1 MSSSCGLQND
11 LSAYLQTLALSQG
24 LQLSEAECTAMADLQ
39 HRDIRRCIM
48 NAQLWFNSAATTHAP
63 NKESKAGPDSHSGEK
78 ALPSSK
84 LKDGRHT
91 NRRVSWLLTGQLGVE
106 VCGETSDSVSNEE
119 NSSDLGMSVG
129 AAHLC
134 AQKHSAIQQQGIDV
148 IYHLYEEQL
157 RRMGDSHTDSSS
169 RASSLP
175 LSKEQIGVSQTDAAV
190 KEQLKALLWCSSQMS
205 SLDIISDARC
215 KQRSHPSNFTPWW
228 SVSQQ
233 DSLVDDH
240 SDTAVDSQV
249 RTNRLVLPT
258 VACVCLFTFSTLQLK
273 PR

>member
-11 LSAYLQTLALSQG
+11 LSGFLQTLALSQG

-63 NKESKAGPDSHSGEK
+63 NKESKAGPDPHSEEQ
-78 ALPSSK
+78 ALLSSK
-84 LKDGRHT
+84 LKDRRHT
-91 NRRVSWLLTGQLGVE
+91 NRKVSWLLSGQLGVE
-106 VCGETSDSVSNEE
+106 VCGETSDNMCNEE
-119 NSSDLGMSVG
+119 NSSGLGMSVG

-134 AQKHSAIQQQGIDV
+134 AQKHSAMQQQGIDV

-157 RRMGDSHTDSSS
+157 RRMGDSHTDSS

-190 KEQLKALLWCSSQMS
+190 KEQLQALLWCSSQMS
-205 SLDIISDARC
+205 SLDIISGARC
-215 KQRSHPSNFTPWW
+215 KQCSHPSNVTPWW
-228 SVSQQ
+228 SVSEQ

-249 RTNRLVLPT
+249 RASGLVPPYCGM
-258 VACVCLFTFSTLQLK
+258 CVFIHL
-273 PR
+273 